1 VPLILHENGPFQI
14 HPGIFFPPTD
24 DTEAKCIRRETVAK
38 SEL

>member
-14 HPGIFFPPTD
+14 HLGIVFPPD